1 MPNESS
7 KFTIGQI
14 IYMIISTLVFPAI
27 ILSLAGDWFWMEGWI
42 FSIWFLAMTLSVGI
56 YLKRNDPALLAERS
70 KMPGSDNQKSWDKYY
85 QSFAYLSLV
94 VWIIIMPLDAKR
106 FGWSLYFPVWL
117 KVVGGAMLLPSFF
130 FLFRSVADNT
140 FASTAVRIQDER
152 KHHVI
157 STGVYSFVRHPLYL
171 GNSFMLVGAPLLLG
185 TCSEQF
191 SSKSGKRLPHNFG
204 DRHGYFHN
212 NIP

>member
-1 MPNESS
+1 MANESS

-70 KMPGSDNQKSWDKYY
+70 KMPGSDNQKGWDKYY

-94 VWIIIMPLDAKR
+94 VWIIIMP
-106 FGWSLYFPVWL
+106 SLTGL
-117 KVVGGAMLLPSFF
+117 GVG
-130 FLFRSVADNT
+130 
-140 FASTAVRIQDER
+140 
-152 KHHVI
+152 
-157 STGVYSFVRHPLYL
+157 
-171 GNSFMLVGAPLLLG
+171 
-185 TCSEQF
+185 
-191 SSKSGKRLPHNFG
+191 
-204 DRHGYFHN
+204 
-212 NIP
+212 